1 MAERNTLK
9 ERLRRGGT
17 ALGCFQRIPAA
28 EVTEVCASAGFDFVV
43 VDMEHAH
50 IGEDRVADLV
60 RAAEAA
66 GIEALVRVPGHDPAT
81 IGRALDTGAPGLH
94 VPRVGSSAEAAAAV
108 AATRYAP
115 QGSRGLATSRRTG
128 YGGRGSLAEQVAAA
142 DEVLVAVQVE
152 DRAGLEQVDAI
163 AALPGVDVV
172 FIGLTDLSADL
183 GVPGRYDDDRLQEV
197 VAEALQRIG
206 AQGKAAGVPVASAAM
221 AEEYL
226 ALGASYL
233 TTNDVRLLL
242 EASGAFVHA
251 LR

>member
-1 MAERNTLK
+1 VAERNTLK
-9 ERLRRGGT
+9 ERLRRGET

-28 EVTEVCASAGFDFVV
+28 EATEVCAAAGFDFVV
-43 VDMEHAH
+43 IDMEHAH

-60 RAAEAA
+60 RAGEAA
-66 GIEALVRVPGHDPAT
+66 GIETLVRVPGHDPAT
-81 IGRALDTGAPGLH
+81 IGRMLDAGASGLH
-94 VPRVGSSAEAAAAV
+94 VPRVGSPAEAAATV
-108 AATRYAP
+108 AATRYP
-115 QGSRGLATSRRTG
+115 PEGLRGLATSRRIG
-128 YGGRGSLAEQVAAA
+128 YGGRGSLAEQVANA
-142 DEVLVAVQVE
+142 DEVLVVVQVE
-152 DRAGLEQVDAI
+152 DRAGLEQVEAI

-206 AQGKAAGVPVASAAM
+206 AQGKAAGVPIASAAM

-242 EASGAFVHA
+242 EASAEFLRA